1 MSWAQWFRV
10 RQYLKESLWIYPLA
24 AVIAGGLLAVLT
36 RQADTSFTVPAQ
48 WRYDPSTASTVLTA
62 IVGAMVGLIGF
73 VVTVT
78 VLAIQ
83 MATGTFSARY
93 MRIWYRDGLLQAAL
107 TVLTGTA
114 ALAFS
119 LLRQVGATRAPDI
132 GVTAAG
138 GLVALGLV
146 LFLLFFSR
154 FVHRLRPV
162 AVAALAGRQAE
173 RLIRTIVQVA
183 EARGDDTSTAADHP
197 AFVVP
202 SPRDGAIQAIHVGGL
217 VRWASRHSCLLA
229 MQAGVGDY
237 VTAGQP
243 MIAVFGQNDVPPNA
257 ARRLQGKAA
266 LGVERTIEQDP
277 ATPGGRVTDTS
288 RDVLRFAFHGRVS
301 TEDNQDP
308 ASSRPGSSAGRGP

>member
-1 MSWAQWFRV
+1 MPAPMSWAQWFRF
-10 RQYLKESLWIYPLA
+10 RQYLKESLWIYPLT

-36 RQADTSFTVPAQ
+36 RQADTSFTVPPQ
-48 WRYDPSTASTVLTA
+48 WRYNPSTASTVLTT

-93 MRIWYRDGLLQAAL
+93 MRIWYRDGLLQATLAVL
-107 TVLTGTA
+107 AGTVSF
-114 ALAFS
+114 AFS

-132 GVTAAG
+132 GVTVAG

-162 AVAALAGRQAE
+162 AVAALAARRAD
-173 RLIRTIVQVA
+173 RLVKTIVQVA
-183 EARGDDTSTAADHP
+183 EAGGDDTSTAADHP

-202 SPRDGAIQAIHVGGL
+202 SRRDGAIQAIHVRGL
-217 VRWASRHSCLLA
+217 VRWACRDSCFLA

-237 VTAGQP
+237 MTAGQP
-243 MIAVFGQNDVPPNA
+243 MIAVFGPPDVP
-257 ARRLQGKAA
+257 G
-266 LGVERTIEQDP
+266 
-277 ATPGGRVTDTS
+277 TPRAGCREWPPS
-288 RDVLRFAFHGRVS
+288 
-301 TEDNQDP
+301 
-308 ASSRPGSSAGRGP
+308 GSSARSSKTRLSPSGSW